1 MLLVWISGCGGNTT
15 SSTPATPAAP
25 GQGPQLYFA
34 PLVVGTANGDG
45 STSPTPL
52 LVPQTYAIDDSR
64 DMFSQTIYPLAPQV
78 LNAGVTSAL
87 PRGLLSLGITV
98 NYSAAAGSSL

>member
-1 MLLVWISGCGGNTT
+1 MGKKRVMQHLTTVRDSSRNFAEKTAWLSGVMLLVWISGCGGNTT
-15 SSTPATPAAP
+15 SSPPATPAAP

-78 LNAGVTSAL
+78 
-87 PRGLLSLGITV
+87 
-98 NYSAAAGSSL
+98 